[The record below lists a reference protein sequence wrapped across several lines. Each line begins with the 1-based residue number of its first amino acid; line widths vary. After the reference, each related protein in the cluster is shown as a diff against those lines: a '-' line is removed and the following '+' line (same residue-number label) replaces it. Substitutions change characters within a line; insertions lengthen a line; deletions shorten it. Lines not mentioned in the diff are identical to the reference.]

1 MTDGIS
7 LKRMYGNKLQTPLG
21 QMRKAR
27 GERESVCVCVA
38 VFIK

>member
-1 MTDGIS
+1 MTEWYFLEKNVWD
-7 LKRMYGNKLQTPLG
+7 QTPLG